1 VKSADSIV
9 GQSAAHALGQLQ
21 AKEAV
26 HELIALL
33 NDEDADVRKS
43 AACPLTE
50 LQAKEAVHELIALL
64 NDETYGSRK
73 RFRLKEASNTIN
85 KDNNFNYYVFCCNYP
100 VTWLFVSTY
109 YTHMWLI
116 ISITEKSHIFLSN
129 LTVG

>member
-9 GQSAAHALGQLQ
+9 RQSAAHALGQLQ

-33 NDEDADVRKS
+33 K
-43 AACPLTE
+43 
-50 LQAKEAVHELIALL
+50 
-64 NDETYGSRK
+64 DETYGLRK

-85 KDNNFNYYVFCCNYP
+85 KDNNFNYYVLCCNYP

-109 YTHMWLI
+109 YTYVI
-116 ISITEKSHIFLSN
+116 NNIYNREKLYFS
-129 LTVG
+129 